1 MLNLKEFEDM
11 IKEYLGVEEVTNI
24 GEIKDQLI
32 DYVFRVN
39 DLTLIQNSESSI
51 PAASEDEA
59 KT

>member
-39 DLTLIQNSESSI
+39 DLTLI
-51 PAASEDEA
+51 
-59 KT
+59 